1 MLIILLIINC
11 IQLGQVSV
19 SARNHYYLWSIAGGA
34 SHQSQDGDAKEQK
47 NLEAPSAINL
57 SGQNYSPERDTVAR
71 LFKISRG
78 GINSL

>member
-47 NLEAPSAINL
+47 I
-57 SGQNYSPERDTVAR
+57 
-71 LFKISRG
+71 
-78 GINSL
+78 